1 MTVGAE
7 AGANETRALFF
18 GWRIV
23 AAAFVLAVFGW
34 GLGFYGPPIYLHA
47 VVMARGWSLPLVSA
61 AVTVHLLAGALV
73 VANLPALHRRF
84 GLPLVTNLGSAA
96 LAGGIVCWAV
106 AGQPWQLFAA
116 SVVSGC
122 GWGTMSGAA
131 VNALVAP
138 WFVRLRPAALSWAY
152 NGSSVGGVIFSPLW
166 VAAIGEVGFPA
177 AAAVVGAVTVA
188 TILFL
193 TTRYFSKTPGSM
205 GLAPDGHA
213 AAAPATLAAA
223 PQLRPLP
230 GPLLWRDIRFRTLS
244 AGMAF
249 GLFAQIGLL
258 AHLFSLLAPRLG
270 EPFAGVAIGLATAAA
285 VAGRTLMGSLM
296 PAGADRRRLACAS
309 YVVQVAGSLI
319 LLGAAGQAP
328 TLLIVGVVL
337 FGAGI
342 GNATSLPPL
351 IAQSEFA
358 KEDVGRAVA
367 LIVATSQAAYAFAP
381 AAFGLLREAAAPAI
395 STPGAAP
402 YLYGAAALLQTAAIV
417 AFLIGRPQRKIR
429 YRPSAARR

>member
-1 MTVGAE
+1 MTVELE
-7 AGANETRALFF
+7 AKVWTTRHLFF

-47 VVMARGWSLPLVSA
+47 VILARGWSLSLVSA

-73 VANLPALHRRF
+73 VANLTALHRRF
-84 GLPLVTNLGSAA
+84 GLPLVTSTGSAA
-96 LAGGIVCWAV
+96 LASGVICWAL
-106 AGQPWQLFAA
+106 AAQPWQLLAA

-152 NGSSVGGVIFSPLW
+152 NGSSVGGVMFSPLW
-166 VAAIGEVGFPA
+166 VAAIGAIGFPA
-177 AAAVVGAVTVA
+177 AASVIGAVTVI

-193 TTRYFSKTPGSM
+193 TIRYFSKTPASM
-205 GLAPDGHA
+205 GLNADGHA
-213 AAAPATLAAA
+213 AVSADLTPG
-223 PQLRPLP
+223 PQARPLP
-230 GPLLWRDIRFRTLS
+230 GPLLWRDARFRTL
-244 AGMAF
+244 ATGMAL

-258 AHLFSLLAPRLG
+258 AHLFSLLVPRLG
-270 EPFAGVAIGLATAAA
+270 EQLSGIAIGLATAAA
-285 VAGRTLMGSLM
+285 VAGRTLMGSLT
-296 PAGADRRRLACAS
+296 PARADRRLLGCAS
-309 YVVQVAGSLI
+309 YVVQVAGSLA
-319 LLGAAGQAP
+319 LLGAAGQNP
-328 TLLIVGVVL
+328 TLLIVGVAL

-358 KEDVGRAVA
+358 TQDVGRAVA
-367 LIVATSQAAYAFAP
+367 LIVAISQAAYAFAP
-381 AAFGLLREAAAPAI
+381 AAFGLLREAAAPI
-395 STPGAAP
+395 SSTPGAAP
-402 YLYGAAALLQTAAIV
+402 FLFGAAALLQAAAIV
-417 AFLIGRPQRKIR
+417 AFLIGRGCCRQD
-429 YRPSAARR
+429 